1 MFKNPKYNKYV
12 YIGEQPRPELNLP
25 EIKMV
30 VEESELYDGVSP
42 QRSIR
47 SIGMIREPVHKNCS
61 DEIREAVSIKV
72 SSVDEDYDSTGNTMM
87 MDLFIKSGI
96 ALPKKYYL
104 AKRVET
110 ENGPEWVECVEIYYY
125 LPYEREDATCRL
137 CTSARPISPLIEDDS
152 VDDSMYR
159 LDSVYRL
166 PPADKSAPQEANTV
180 IEVLFST
187 DREWQRYVTIPVKS
201 QWKSLFDVMNDLE
214 SILTDWAANG
224 KNGFRFCNTDKDNT
238 VEAIF
243 FNEMGWGIDQE
254 LVFESVKALMQCVVS
269 VRVVNEG

>member
-1 MFKNPKYNKYV
+1 MSKNPKYNKYV
-12 YIGEQPRPELNLP
+12 YIGEQPRPEFTLP
-25 EIKMV
+25 EIEMV
-30 VEESELYDGVSP
+30 IEESELYDGVSP

-72 SSVDEDYDSTGNTMM
+72 SSVDEDYDSTGNTTI

-104 AKRVET
+104 AKEVET
-110 ENGPEWVECVEIYYY
+110 ENGLGWVECVEIYYY

-137 CTSARPISPLIEDDS
+137 CTSARPISPLIEDNS
-152 VDDSMYR
+152 VD
-159 LDSVYRL
+159 DSVYRL
-166 PPADKSAPQEANTV
+166 PSADKSDPQEANTV

-187 DREWQRYVTIPVKS
+187 DKEWQRYVTIPVKS
-201 QWKSLFDVMNDLE
+201 QWKSLFDVMNNLE
-214 SILTDWAANG
+214 SMLTDWAANE

-243 FNEMGWGIDQE
+243 FNETGWGIDQK
-254 LVFESVKALMQCVVS
+254 LAFESIKALMQCVVS